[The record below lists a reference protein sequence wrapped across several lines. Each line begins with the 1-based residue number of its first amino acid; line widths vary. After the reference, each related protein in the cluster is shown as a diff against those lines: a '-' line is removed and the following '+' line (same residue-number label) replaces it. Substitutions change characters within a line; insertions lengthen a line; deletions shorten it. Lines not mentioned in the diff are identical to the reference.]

1 MSWHIPTSAVPVCRR
16 TGATVF
22 AVFALALAPLT
33 DVPTAPGTPAVSG
46 TLPLDRTGRA
56 G

>member
-1 MSWHIPTSAVPVCRR
+1 MSASAVPVCRH
-16 TGATVF
+16 TGAGVCTVF
-22 AVFALALAPLT
+22 VLVLAPLT
-33 DVPTAPGTPAVSG
+33 DAPTAPGARAVSG